1 MNQIHSARRQ
11 AASLLGCVLS
21 FAAVVCGASIGIAQ
35 EKAQKKCRLPV
46 LDDDEA
52 WRRLPRLEDVAARR
66 LPIWARA
73 LAGPLPQ
80 TTAAM
85 LELDYL
91 YRTSD
96 AIDPRLHA
104 KLRWVAA
111 EANRCAYSQQYAESD
126 LMTAGMTRAEV
137 DQWKSGLDSLKGKEQ
152 QSVRFA
158 HDLTLEADTITD
170 EEVAALVAAY
180 GEEQVVAMVL
190 QIAYA
195 NFQDRLLLA
204 LNVDVE
210 PDGPLRPPATRFA
223 APAVGLSIAAERTKP
238 KEEKLAS
245 LPIDLGSEWPA
256 FTFEQSVRGMEQ
268 QRARPGRVTVPEWKD
283 VYPRLPP
290 GLYSLDRPVRIKWS
304 LVVMGYQPK
313 LGPAWLKCLR
323 MFGREANQDRV
334 FEETLFWV
342 ITRANRCFY

>member
-1 MNQIHSARRQ
+1 MKHRSVCKTYWLIILCLSVGTCWGSRGDGQDKLPQ
-11 AASLLGCVLS
+11 A
-21 FAAVVCGASIGIAQ
+21 
-35 EKAQKKCRLPV
+35 KCRLVV

-52 WRRLPRLEDVAARR
+52 WRRLPRLEDVAERR
-66 LPIWARA
+66 LPVWARA
-73 LAGPLPQ
+73 LAEPLPQ

-85 LELDYL
+85 LELDHI

-96 AIDPRLHA
+96 AIDPRLRA
-104 KLRWVAA
+104 KMRWVAA
-111 EANRCAYSQQYAESD
+111 RANRCGYSQRYAEAD
-126 LMTAGMTRAEV
+126 LLAAGMTRADVVQLEA
-137 DQWKSGLDSLKGKEQ
+137 SLDTLPEKE
-152 QSVRFA
+152 RAAITFA
-158 HDLTLEADTITD
+158 RKLTLEADAITD
-170 EEVAALVAAY
+170 EEVAALLASF
-180 GEEQVVAMVL
+180 GNEQVVAMVL
-190 QIAYA
+190 QMAYA
-195 NFQDRLLLA
+195 NFQDRLLLT

-210 PDGPLRPPATRFA
+210 PDGPLRPLAVRFA
-223 APAVGLSIAAERTKP
+223 APAAGLSIAADRLKP

-245 LPIDLGSEWPA
+245 PPIDLGSEWPA

-342 ITRANRCFY
+342 ITRTNRCFY